1 MWGVAGGRNMVSLQ
15 LTDEGGQGDDES
27 ADRMVGGG
35 HTSWL
40 DTTLNLRQTPHL
52 PSANQGRRAADGGRR
67 AADGGDGGERR
78 GSRATRCLQEM
89 WVEKGGGV

>member
-27 ADRMVGGG
+27 ADRTVGGG

-40 DTTLNLRQTPHL
+40 DATLNLRQTPHL
-52 PSANQGRRAADGGRR
+52 PSANQGRRAAGG
-67 AADGGDGGERR
+67 GGGGGERR